1 MSINRCVQVEKEKD
15 SEMQAPS
22 QPLPLSPTLLEEF
35 SEDEYKFTHAKRGR
49 AVIINNE
56 NFSIA
61 SGCGNRPGSSQDAS
75 RLKEVFKTLGF
86 EVRLYHDL
94 TAQLM
99 FAALEKGICCLMLY
113 SVGISI
119 CLKKVLFC
127 SRQIFNCK
135 HRTMKGPLIFTY
147 NCLHLALHTFLPYFL
162 SLDIIHFHFIY

>member
-113 SVGISI
+113 SRNQHMF
-119 CLKKVLFC
+119 KKSFILFT
-127 SRQIFNCK
+127 SNLQLQTQNYEGAINFY
-135 HRTMKGPLIFTY
+135 L
-147 NCLHLALHTFLPYFL
+147 
-162 SLDIIHFHFIY
+162 